1 VSFPRYPKYKDSA
14 VEWLGKVPEHWDVQ
28 RLKHVAA
35 RIPYAIVD
43 GPFGT
48 QLKAE
53 DYRSSGVPLVR
64 ISNLSFTGRFLED
77 DLVFIEDSKAEEVSR
92 STVRRGD
99 VVIGKTGATIGKS
112 ALFDYSDKGVI
123 ASSCLKISPDP
134 DAVSPAF
141 LARIIESDGF
151 QKTLLNESGGST
163 RDTINITPFGNLA
176 AVFPPLAEQLPICRF
191 LVRETAKIDALIAEQ
206 QRLIELLQEKRQAVI
221 SHAVTK
227 GLNPDAP
234 MKDSGIEWLGQV
246 PKHWEV
252 CRVKTVSSFTT
263 SGPRGWSERVGEDGS
278 LFVQSGDLTDSME
291 VDFANC
297 KRVQVVE
304 DAEVEAAR
312 TRLQDGDVVVCV
324 TGAKTGNVAVCTS
337 VPEASYV
344 NQHVCLIRPTA
355 SVLPLFLGMVL
366 KSGYGETYFS
376 LAQYGL
382 KQGLSLED
390 VREARV
396 ILPPL
401 EEQRTIT
408 QTLVDLATRSRS
420 LVAEA
425 ERAIA
430 LLQERRSALI
440 SAAVTG
446 QIDVRGLAGS
456 EAA

>member
-1 VSFPRYPKYKDSA
+1 MSFPRYPKYKDSG
-14 VEWLGKVPEHWDVQ
+14 VEWFGEVPEHWGVQ
-28 RLKHVAA
+28 RL
-35 RIPYAIVD
+35 RQI
-43 GPFGT
+43 GPL
-48 QLKAE
+48 LKGCGGSKE
-53 DYRSSGVPLVR
+53 DVVETGVPCVR
-64 ISNLSFTGRFLED
+64 YG
-77 DLVFIEDSKAEEVSR
+77 DLYTTHAYMIRQARTCVTEER
-92 STVRRGD
+92 AADYFPIRRGD
-99 VVIGKTGATIGKS
+99 VLFAASGEDLAEIGRSAVVLVDEQACCGGDLVVLRPDVGIVPEFMGYACDCSVAKS
-112 ALFDYSDKGVI
+112 QKASMGRGTTVKHIYPDELKRLLLAVPPLPEQAAI
-123 ASSCLKISPDP
+123 A
-134 DAVSPAF
+134 AF
-141 LARIIESDGF
+141 LD
-151 QKTLLNESGGST
+151 
-163 RDTINITPFGNLA
+163 
-176 AVFPPLAEQLPICRF
+176 
-191 LVRETAKIDALIAEQ
+191 RETAKIDALIAEQ
-206 QRLIELLQEKRQAVI
+206 QRLIELLQEKRQAAI
-221 SHAVTK
+221 SYAVTK

-252 CRVKTVSSFTT
+252 CRLKTVSSLTT

-297 KRVQVVE
+297 KRVQVGE

-355 SVLPLFLGMVL
+355 RVLPLFLSMVL

-390 VREARV
+390 VREAPV

-425 ERAIA
+425 EHAIA
-430 LLQERRSALI
+430 LLQEHRSALI

-446 QIDVRGLAGS
+446 QIDVRNYSS
-456 EAA
+456 EGAAA